1 VTTEAASGHNQPRR
15 IALIGFG
22 EVGTRFA
29 EGLIASGRHD
39 VAAYDILFDDRRE
52 APRLR
57 AKARE
62 LKVEACASPAA
73 AIAGARIVISAVTAS
88 SAQEAAHE
96 AAKHMGPGQFF
107 LDINSVSPETKRA
120 DEAAIVKSGA
130 AYVEAAVMAAIAPY
144 GLKVPMLL
152 GGKPAAELATIL
164 NPAGMKMEPVAAIVG
179 QASAIKMCRS
189 VMIKGIEALVVE
201 GFLAARHYGV
211 EDKVIAS
218 LDETFP
224 GLNWNRQVGY
234 MLERVLIHGRRR
246 AAEMREAADTVA
258 AAGLEPLMSTATARR
273 QDWLADQAAALPA
286 LKAAPEG
293 EWRASLDQILKRLKP
308 ASAKAAE

>member
-1 VTTEAASGHNQPRR
+1 
-15 IALIGFG
+15 
-22 EVGTRFA
+22 
-29 EGLIASGRHD
+29 
-39 VAAYDILFDDRRE
+39 
-52 APRLR
+52 
-57 AKARE
+57 
-62 LKVEACASPAA
+62 
-73 AIAGARIVISAVTAS
+73 
-88 SAQEAAHE
+88 
-96 AAKHMGPGQFF
+96 MGPGQFF

-273 QDWLADQAAALPA
+273 QDLARRPSSGAAGAESGAGGRMARQPRSNPEAL
-286 LKAAPEG
+286 ETRQRQG
-293 EWRASLDQILKRLKP
+293 GGIASLGLGATPGARR
-308 ASAKAAE
+308 

>member
-1 VTTEAASGHNQPRR
+1 MTTEAASGHNQPRR

-120 DEAAIVKSGA
+120 
-130 AYVEAAVMAAIAPY
+130 
-144 GLKVPMLL
+144 
-152 GGKPAAELATIL
+152 
-164 NPAGMKMEPVAAIVG
+164 
-179 QASAIKMCRS
+179 
-189 VMIKGIEALVVE
+189 
-201 GFLAARHYGV
+201 H
-211 EDKVIAS
+211 
-218 LDETFP
+218 
-224 GLNWNRQVGY
+224 
-234 MLERVLIHGRRR
+234 
-246 AAEMREAADTVA
+246 
-258 AAGLEPLMSTATARR
+258 
-273 QDWLADQAAALPA
+273 
-286 LKAAPEG
+286 
-293 EWRASLDQILKRLKP
+293 
-308 ASAKAAE
+308 